1 MAGALFAGSSLTVP
15 KTLNGNFRIESLK
28 EQLVVG
34 ICLTSKLQAESAP
47 FHLKARRPV
56 RASADCQRGKW
67 PSSDTIWGHDFQG
80 LCCQCHKHK
89 YGRRERGFSKSIS
102 RRDRKGEVNATASS
116 NGAGSS
122 GEETQV
128 SFSDAVSLQ
137 KEHCYQFYCC
147 SHGA

>member
-34 ICLTSKLQAESAP
+34 TCLTPKLQAESAP
-47 FHLKARRPV
+47 LHLKAKRPV
-56 RASADCQRGKW
+56 RASSSCQQGKW
-67 PSSDTIWGHDFQG
+67 PSSDTIWGHGFQG
-80 LCCQCHKHK
+80 LCCQCHKPK
-89 YGRRERGFSKSIS
+89 YGRCERGFSKSIS
-102 RRDRKGEVNATASS
+102 RRDRNGEVNATASS

-128 SFSDAVSLQ
+128 GFGDAVSLQ
-137 KEHCYQFYCC
+137 KEHYHQFKCC